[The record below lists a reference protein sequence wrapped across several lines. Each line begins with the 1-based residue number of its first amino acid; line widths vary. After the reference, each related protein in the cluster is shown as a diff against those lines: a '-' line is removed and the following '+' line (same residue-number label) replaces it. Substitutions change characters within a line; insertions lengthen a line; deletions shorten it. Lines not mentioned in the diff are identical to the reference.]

1 MSAELA
7 EVTTR
12 LDSITQLRAVVTALR
27 GIAAARAQEGRAK
40 LAGVRAYAEIV
51 SAALADAAG
60 LLREPDVPAARGRPV
75 RRRGIILFCA
85 EHGFAGAF
93 SERVLE
99 AALAI
104 SSDALLFV
112 VGSRGVIAA
121 EERRIRPA
129 LSMPMASHSGAVTI
143 TARRVAE
150 ALYDRFVTAA
160 LDRVDIVLMRSDPG
174 RRPVIEARRLLPLDL
189 GRFRPAETASPPMT
203 YLQPE
208 LLMEKLVG
216 EYFFAELVDAAM
228 ETFASENAARLETMS
243 AARRNIDEVL
253 EGLTTQQ
260 RQLRQEAITEEL
272 LDIVAGSPTISLRY

>member
-12 LDSITQLRAVVTALR
+12 LDSVRQLRAVVTTMR

-40 LAGVRAYAEIV
+40 LAAIRAYADII
-51 SAALADAAG
+51 SAALAATAG
-60 LLREPDVPAARGRPV
+60 LLPDTDAPAARGRAV
-75 RRRGIILFCA
+75 RERGIILFCA

-93 SERVLE
+93 SERVFE
-99 AALAI
+99 AALSLAP
-104 SSDALLFV
+104 DASLFV

-121 EERRIRPA
+121 EERRTRPA
-129 LSMPMASHSGAVTI
+129 LSIPMASHPGAVTL

-150 ALYDRFVTAA
+150 ALYDRFITAE

-174 RRPVIEARRLLPLDL
+174 RRPAIEVRQLLPLDL
-189 GRFRPAETASPPMT
+189 GHFRPAQTAGSPMT
-203 YLQPE
+203 YLRPE

-216 EYFFAELVDAAM
+216 EYFFAELVNAAM
-228 ETFASENAARLETMS
+228 ESFASENAARLETMS

-253 EGLTTQQ
+253 EDLTTRE
-260 RQLRQEAITEEL
+260 RQLRQEAITAEL